1 MRSLKG
7 KVGDLQD
14 GAKSEV
20 LRRLKSVEGHV
31 RGVAKMVE
39 DGDVTY
45 ADVVQQTNA
54 IFSAIRRINT
64 VLLKDFVE
72 ERVRKEEASEE
83 MVKDLVK
90 AIDRVV
96 K

>member
-1 MRSLKG
+1 MQREN
-7 KVGDLQD
+7 
-14 GAKSEV
+14 KSEV
-20 LRRLKSVEGHV
+20 IRRLKSVEGHV

-39 DGDVTY
+39 EGDVTY
-45 ADVVQQTNA
+45 ADIVQQTNA

-72 ERVRKEEASEE
+72 ERAEMDGASEE
-83 MVKDLVK
+83 MIRDLIK
-90 AIDRVV
+90 AIDRVT

>member
-1 MRSLKG
+1 MT
-7 KVGDLQD
+7 DLQD

-39 DGDVTY
+39 NEDVSY

-72 ERVRKEEASEE
+72 ERAEQEGASED

-90 AIDRVV
+90 AIERVV

>member
-1 MRSLKG
+1 M
-7 KVGDLQD
+7 QD

-39 DGDVTY
+39 NEDVTY

-72 ERVRKEEASEE
+72 ERAEQEGASED

>member
-1 MRSLKG
+1 
-7 KVGDLQD
+7 LQD

-39 DGDVTY
+39 NEDVTY

-72 ERVRKEEASEE
+72 ERAEQEGVSEE
-83 MVKDLVK
+83 MVKDLIK
-90 AIDRVV
+90 AIDRGV

>member
-1 MRSLKG
+1 MRRENKN
-7 KVGDLQD
+7 
-14 GAKSEV
+14 EV
-20 LRRLKSVEGHV
+20 IRRLKSVEGHV

-45 ADVVQQTNA
+45 TDLVQQTNA
-54 IFSAIRRINT
+54 IYSAIRRINT

-72 ERVRKEEASEE
+72 ERAEQGGASEE
-83 MVKDLVK
+83 MINDLIK
-90 AIDRVV
+90 AIDRVT

>member
-1 MRSLKG
+1 M
-7 KVGDLQD
+7 QD
-14 GAKSEV
+14 GVKSEV

-39 DGDVTY
+39 DEDVTY

-54 IFSAIRRINT
+54 IFSAIRRINA

-72 ERVRKEEASEE
+72 ERVAEEGASEE
-83 MVKDLVK
+83 MAKDLTK

>member
-1 MRSLKG
+1 M
-7 KVGDLQD
+7 QD

-20 LRRLKSVEGHV
+20 IRRLKSVEGHV

-39 DGDVTY
+39 GGDVSY

-54 IFSAIRRINT
+54 IFSAIRNINT

-72 ERVRKEEASEE
+72 ERAQKEGASKE
-83 MVKDLVK
+83 MVKDLMK

>member
-1 MRSLKG
+1 
-7 KVGDLQD
+7 LQD

-39 DGDVTY
+39 NEDVTY

-64 VLLKDFVE
+64 VLLKDFAE
-72 ERVRKEEASEE
+72 ERAEQEGASED

>member
-1 MRSLKG
+1 M
-7 KVGDLQD
+7 QD

-20 LRRLKSVEGHV
+20 IRRLKSAEGHI

-39 DGDVTY
+39 DGDATY

-54 IFSAIRRINT
+54 VFSAIRRINT
-64 VLLKDFVE
+64 ILLKDFVE
-72 ERVRKEEASEE
+72 ERAGKEGASEE